1 MKLSPTVL
9 IVWRKQYNVT
19 IQMAKTC
26 SKLSLKVVYHDFK
39 RDKNR
44 SGLDV
49 TIKGCYISLDLFE
62 LL

>member
-1 MKLSPTVL
+1 MD
-9 IVWRKQYNVT
+9 
-19 IQMAKTC
+19 KTC

-49 TIKGCYISLDLFE
+49 TIKGCYISLICLNYYE
-62 LL
+62 KVTILNKSRT